1 MRPAILVPL
10 AATTTLVVSAFAPSA
25 PVPAAAQ
32 DAAGSCGAPATLV
45 HQIQGRG
52 DSFDPAYGGSQ
63 TVEGVVTASMLSGV
77 FVQEEAGD
85 ADDDPQTSEGIFVFL
100 SGQAAPTVGSVVR
113 ATGTVTEFG
122 GTSAKTELTD
132 LTALQDCGPAD
143 PVRPVEVKFP
153 LAAPGDLERYEG
165 MQVRLVDDLVISEYF
180 DYDRFG
186 EVVVAD
192 PPYGW
197 DRLYTPTAVTDP
209 GPQAQALAS
218 EYARRRITI
227 DDASTRQN
235 PSTLPHPGNG
245 EPFGLDNR
253 FRGGDTV
260 TGIAGVVD
268 QAFGTYRLQPTEYG
282 RFTARNRRPATAPHV
297 GGGVKV
303 ASFNVLN
310 YFRTIDDGSD
320 VCGPQQDME
329 CRGADDAT
337 ELQRQRAKIL
347 AALAKLDADVVGLME
362 MENTP
367 GVEPAA
373 DLAEGLNARLGEGTY
388 DFVDTGV
395 VGTDAIRLGFLY
407 QPDTVRPAGDT
418 DVLDSADDVRFDD
431 TRNRP
436 MLTQTFD
443 RVRGGARFTVSVNHL
458 KSKGSSCD
466 DDPDTGDGQG
476 NCNLTR
482 TRAVQAITDHLAAD
496 PTGSGDPDHLV
507 IGDLNSYDHEDPV
520 RAFATAGYADQVRR
534 FGGEL
539 AYGYVFD
546 GQAGYLDHALADDT
560 LAGQVTGARE
570 WHVNADEPDVL
581 DYDTSFKPGPVDAI
595 FSPDPFR
602 SSDHDAVLAGLDL
615 VRVHPERCYTDDSQ
629 RVASYEP
636 GRRVNG
642 SAVPRRHRDPK
653 QALGVADDRR
663 VTLGMGGRLTFEL
676 TRPVQNNNGG
686 SADLRVLDV
695 DDGAVGRT
703 DAARVLASRDGETWH
718 HVGAVSG
725 NGRVDLGDLASARY
739 VRVLDTTGGRTLPST
754 DGYDLDAVEVL
765 TGCA

>member
-1 MRPAILVPL
+1 VHPATLL
-10 AATTTLVVSAFAPSA
+10 APALLATLLF
-25 PVPAAAQ
+25 
-32 DAAGSCGAPATLV
+32 APATAAALAEEAACGDPATPV
-45 HQIQGRG
+45 HRIQGSG
-52 DSFDPAYGGSQ
+52 PAFDPAYGGSQ
-63 TVEGVVTASMLSGV
+63 TVEGVVTASMLGGV

-85 ADDDPQTSEGIFVFL
+85 ADADPATSEGIFVFL
-100 SGQAAPTVGSVVR
+100 SGRAAPSVGSLVR
-113 ATGTVTEFG
+113 VTGTVAEFG
-122 GTSAKTELTD
+122 GAAPKTELTA
-132 LTALQDCGPAD
+132 LTELQDCGPAD
-143 PVRPVEVKFP
+143 ETVQPVEVSFP
-153 LAAPGDLERYEG
+153 LAAPGDLEHYEG

-192 PPYGW
+192 PPFGW

-209 GPQAQALAS
+209 GPKAQALAA

-235 PSTLPHPGNG
+235 PATLPHPGNG

-253 FRGGDTV
+253 FRGGDTI
-260 TGIAGVVD
+260 TGIEGVVD
-268 QAFGTYRLQPTEYG
+268 QAFGAYRLQPTEYG
-282 RFTARNRRPATAPHV
+282 RFTARNRRPAAAPRV
-297 GGGVKV
+297 GGGVRV
-303 ASFNVLN
+303 ASLNVLN
-310 YFRTIDDGSD
+310 YFLTLDDGTD
-320 VCGPQQDME
+320 FCGPQRTME
-329 CRGADDAT
+329 CRGADNST

-347 AALAKLDADVVGLME
+347 AALERLDADVVGLME

-373 DLAEGLNARLGEGTY
+373 DLAAGLNARLGEGTY

-407 QPDTVRPAGDT
+407 QPHSVRPVGTT
-418 DVLDSADDVRFDD
+418 DVLDSSDDARFDD

-443 RVRGGARFTVSVNHL
+443 RVRTGARFTVSVNHL
-458 KSKGSSCD
+458 KSKGSACD
-466 DDPDTGDGQG
+466 GDPDTGDGQG
-476 NCNLTR
+476 NCNVTR
-482 TRAVQAITDHLAAD
+482 TQAVHAITDHLAAD

-520 RAFATAGYADQVRR
+520 RAFADAGYADQVRR
-534 FGGEL
+534 FGGEP

-546 GQAGYLDHALADDT
+546 GQAGYLDHALADAT

-581 DYDTSFKPGPVDAI
+581 DYDTSFKPAPVDAI
-595 FSPDPFR
+595 FAPDPYR

-615 VRVHPERCYTDDSQ
+615 DRVRPQACYADGSQ
-629 RVASYEP
+629 RVASYQP
-636 GRRVNG
+636 GRRSNG
-642 SAVPRRHRDPK
+642 AAVPRRQRDPE
-653 QALGVADDRR
+653 QALGVADGRR
-663 VTLGMGGRLTFEL
+663 VTLGRGGALTMEL
-676 TRPVQNNNGG
+676 ARPAQNNNGASG
-686 SADLRVLDV
+686 DLRVVDV
-695 DDGAVGRT
+695 DDGAHGRT
-703 DAARVLASRDGETWH
+703 DSVRVLASRDGKTWQY
-718 HVGAVSG
+718 VGAVSG
-725 NGRVDLGDLASARY
+725 TGRVDLGELASARF
-739 VRVLDTTGGRTLPST
+739 VRLLDTTADSTLPST